1 MQTSTQSVDVCIT
14 INNSAIQI
22 IDKGR
27 AYTICSAILTD
38 SETTKKKKRSIYRTQ
53 NLYNIA
59 YRIN

>member
-27 AYTICSAILTD
+27 AYTICSAILLIV
-38 SETTKKKKRSIYRTQ
+38 KQLKRKNVQSTELRIYT
-53 NLYNIA
+53 I
-59 YRIN
+59 